1 MVQQDILFDL
11 ATFSMIWENWHMQ
24 CGEGGG
30 GHRPCVN
37 GPDLVNVYCIK
48 RAPIIIII
56 ILKHELWILL
66 TESYCMVFVEGW

>member
-1 MVQQDILFDL
+1 MMVQQDILFDL

-24 CGEGGG
+24 WGGG
-30 GHRPCVN
+30 GIAPWVN
-37 GPDLVNVYCIK
+37 GPALVKGYCIK